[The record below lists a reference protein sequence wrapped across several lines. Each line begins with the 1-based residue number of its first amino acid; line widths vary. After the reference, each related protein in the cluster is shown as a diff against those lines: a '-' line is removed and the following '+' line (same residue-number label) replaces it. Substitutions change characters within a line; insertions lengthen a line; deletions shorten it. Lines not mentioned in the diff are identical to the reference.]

1 MQNNHILFTDSPNF
15 QYENIKMNRVIPIT
29 LLALMCS
36 IVTFSAASS
45 DANEASNDIEN
56 ITVEGSTTANKEPV
70 GTFVS
75 LVSNLE
81 YDPRVDLQSRNMA
94 EAQADVTIRGGIF
107 ENTGFRVGS
116 ATLLDPQTGHYF
128 SEIPIAP
135 EMLSQAYILTGA
147 DNALYGVNSSVGT
160 VSFGWKPI
168 NTAGSVSI
176 GAGNN
181 HFNLHRIHSGISMP
195 LDDAKDWIIGF
206 EGEYS
211 FSESDGTIDNGDHDF
226 KRTSARV
233 QLVGRSSQTDL
244 FFGSQDKFFG
254 WPNMYTPFNVNE
266 TEDLKTQLLML
277 NHKQKYGTDST
288 FEISAYTRRHNDDYV
303 FSRENPQIFQA
314 FHKTE
319 VKSVAFSGRHGQT
332 ELFALNYSAQFIED
346 SIVSTTLENNFTSRR
361 YYKVS
366 VLPEY
371 QMSLKNEEQLTF
383 RLGSAFD
390 DTNRDDSDVSLIG
403 DITWNR
409 FSSDDISQ
417 TLYLSYAEAS
427 QVAGYTAIGGSN
439 TSGLF
444 RSNDSLEREKTKN
457 LELGLAL
464 DGLNWRLDSAIFYR
478 KDNDLTDWTY
488 NLNSTSA
495 RSANSVD
502 IETLGLELLATTR
515 LANAEIITSYSFLD
529 KSEDYGAVD
538 IDASF
543 YALNYPGHRL
553 TLGVIWNP
561 TDIIEIR
568 VDNEWR
574 KQQENIL
581 RNSDDHALFTH
592 LTLKIS
598 PSYFQGLNIIFAAD
612 NLWDESFEEIPGT
625 PGRAEQYTINV
636 TYNW

>member
-1 MQNNHILFTDSPNF
+1 
-15 QYENIKMNRVIPIT
+15 MNRVIHTT
-29 LLALMCS
+29 LLALVCS
-36 IVTFSAASS
+36 IVTFSAVSS

-56 ITVEGSTTANKEPV
+56 ITVEGFTTANKEPV

-160 VSFGWKPI
+160 VSFDWKPI
-168 NTAGSVSI
+168 KTAGSVSI

-195 LDDAKDWIIGF
+195 LDDAKDWSIGF

-233 QLVGRSSQTDL
+233 QLVGPSSQTDL

-266 TEDLKTQLLML
+266 TEDLRTQLLML
-277 NHKQKYGTDST
+277 NHKQNYATDST
-288 FEISAYTRRHNDDYV
+288 FEISAYTRRHNDEYV

-314 FHKTE
+314 FHETE

-332 ELFALNYSAQFIED
+332 ESFALNYSAQFIED
-346 SIVSTTLENNFTSRR
+346 SIESTTLENNFTSRR
-361 YYKVS
+361 YYKAS

-371 QMSLKNEEQLTF
+371 QMSLKNDEQLTF
-383 RLGSAFD
+383 RLGAAFD

-403 DITWNR
+403 DITWNT
-409 FSSDDISQ
+409 FSSDDTSQ

-457 LELGLAL
+457 LELGSAF
-464 DGLNWRLDSAIFYR
+464 DGLNWSFDSAIFYR

-502 IETLGLELLATTR
+502 IETLGLELLATKR
-515 LANAEIITSYSFLD
+515 LANAEIITSYTFLD

-574 KQQENIL
+574 KQQKNIL
-581 RNSDDHALFTH
+581 RNSDNDALFTH
-592 LTLKIS
+592 LTLKVS
-598 PSYFQGLNIIFAAD
+598 PASFQGLDIIFAAD

-625 PGRAEQYTINV
+625 PGRGEQFTITV

>member
-1 MQNNHILFTDSPNF
+1 
-15 QYENIKMNRVIPIT
+15 MNRVIHAT
-29 LLALMCS
+29 LLALVCS
-36 IVTFSAASS
+36 IVTFSAVCS

-168 NTAGSVSI
+168 KTAGSVSI

-181 HFNLHRIHSGISMP
+181 NFNLHRIHTAISMP
-195 LDDAKDWIIGF
+195 LDAAEDWIIGF

-226 KRTSARV
+226 KRTSGRV
-233 QLVGRSSQTDL
+233 QLVSPSSQTDL

-266 TEDLKTQLLML
+266 TEDLRTQLLML
-277 NHKQKYGTDST
+277 NHKQNYATDGT

-314 FHKTE
+314 FHETE

-332 ELFALNYSAQFIED
+332 ESFALNYSAQFIED
-346 SIVSTTLENNFTSRR
+346 SIESTTLENNFTSRR
-361 YYKVS
+361 YYKAS

-371 QMSLKNEEQLTF
+371 QMNLKNEEQLTF
-383 RLGSAFD
+383 RLGAAFD

-403 DITWNR
+403 DITWNT
-409 FSSDDISQ
+409 FSSDDTSQ
-417 TLYLSYAEAS
+417 TFYLSYAEAS

-464 DGLNWRLDSAIFYR
+464 DGLNWSFDSAIFYR

-515 LANAEIITSYSFLD
+515 LANAEIITSYTFLD

-581 RNSDDHALFTH
+581 RNSDNDALFTH
-592 LTLKIS
+592 LTLKVS
-598 PSYFQGLNIIFAAD
+598 PAYFQGLNIIFAAD

-625 PGRAEQYTINV
+625 PGRSEQFTITV

>member
-1 MQNNHILFTDSPNF
+1 MISVKHT
-15 QYENIKMNRVIPIT
+15 T
-29 LLALMCS
+29 LLALLCS
-36 IVTFSAASS
+36 IVTFSAASD
-45 DANEASNDIEN
+45 DANEAKSNIEK
-56 ITVEGSTTANKEPV
+56 IIVKGSTTANKEPV

-135 EMLSQAYILTGA
+135 EMLSEAYILTGA

-160 VSFGWKPI
+160 VSFDWKPI
-168 NTAGSVSI
+168 KTAGSVSI

-181 HFNLHRIHSGISMP
+181 NFNLHRVHTGITMP
-195 LDDAKDWIIGF
+195 VDTAKDWVLGF
-206 EGEYS
+206 EGEHS

-233 QLVGRSSQTDL
+233 QLVGASSQTDL

-277 NHKQKYGTDST
+277 NHKQYYASDSI
-288 FEISAYTRRHNDDYV
+288 FEISAYTRRHNDHYV
-303 FSRENPQIFQA
+303 FSRENPEIFQA
-314 FHKTE
+314 FHETE
-319 VKSVAFSGRHGQT
+319 VKSLALSGRHVQT
-332 ELFALNYSAQFIED
+332 KLFALNYSAQFIED
-346 SIVSTTLENNFTSRR
+346 SIESTSLENNFTSRR
-361 YYKVS
+361 YYKAS

-371 QMSLKNEEQLTF
+371 QMSLKDEQQLTF
-383 RLGSAFD
+383 RLGAAFD
-390 DTNRDDSDVSLIG
+390 NTNRDDSDVSLIG
-403 DITWNR
+403 DMTWNS
-409 FSSDDISQ
+409 FNSDDSFQ
-417 TLYLSYAEAS
+417 TVYLSYAEAS
-427 QVAGYTAIGGSN
+427 QVAGYTAIGGNN

-444 RSNDSLEREKTKN
+444 RSNNSLEREKTKN
-457 LELGLAL
+457 LELGFAL
-464 DGLNWRLDSAIFYR
+464 DGLTWNLDSAIFYR
-478 KDNDLTDWTY
+478 KDNNLTDWTY
-488 NLNSTSA
+488 SLSSTSA
-495 RSANSVD
+495 RSANPVD
-502 IETLGLELLATTR
+502 IETLGWELLVTTR
-515 LANAEIITSYSFLD
+515 LANAEIITGYTFLD
-529 KSEDYGAVD
+529 KSEDYGAID

-553 TLGVIWNP
+553 TLGAIWHP
-561 TDIIEIR
+561 SDIIEIR

-574 KQQENIL
+574 KQQDNIL
-581 RNSDDHALFTH
+581 RSSGDDAVFTH

-598 PSYFQGLNIIFAAD
+598 PSQFQGLDIIFAAD

-625 PGRAEQYTINV
+625 PGRGEQYTVTI

>member
-1 MQNNHILFTDSPNF
+1 
-15 QYENIKMNRVIPIT
+15 
-29 LLALMCS
+29 
-36 IVTFSAASS
+36 VTFSSASS
-45 DANEASNDIEN
+45 DANEASHDIEN

-168 NTAGSVSI
+168 ETAGSVSI

-195 LDDAKDWIIGF
+195 LDDAKDWNIGF

-233 QLVGRSSQTDL
+233 QLVGPSSQTDL

-266 TEDLKTQLLML
+266 TEDLRTQLLML
-277 NHKQKYGTDST
+277 NHKQNYATDST

-314 FHKTE
+314 FHETE

-332 ELFALNYSAQFIED
+332 ESFALNYSAQFIED
-346 SIVSTTLENNFTSRR
+346 SIESTTLENNFTSRR
-361 YYKVS
+361 YYKAS

-383 RLGSAFD
+383 RLGAAFD

-403 DITWNR
+403 DITWNT
-409 FSSDDISQ
+409 FSSDDTSQ

-464 DGLNWRLDSAIFYR
+464 GGLNWSLDSAIFYR

-515 LANAEIITSYSFLD
+515 LANAEIITSYTFLD

-581 RNSDDHALFTH
+581 RNSDNDALFTH
-592 LTLKIS
+592 LTLKVS
-598 PSYFQGLNIIFAAD
+598 PSSFQSLDIIFAAD

-625 PGRAEQYTINV
+625 PGRGEQYTITV

>member
-1 MQNNHILFTDSPNF
+1 MISVKQT
-15 QYENIKMNRVIPIT
+15 T
-29 LLALMCS
+29 LLALLCS
-36 IVTFSAASS
+36 IVTFSAASD
-45 DANEASNDIEN
+45 DANEAKSNIEK
-56 ITVEGSTTANKEPV
+56 IIVKGSTTANKEPV

-135 EMLSQAYILTGA
+135 EMLSEAYILTGA

-160 VSFGWKPI
+160 VSFDWKPI
-168 NTAGSVSI
+168 KTAGSVSI

-181 HFNLHRIHSGISMP
+181 NFNLHRVHTGITMP
-195 LDDAKDWIIGF
+195 VDTAKDWVLGF
-206 EGEYS
+206 EGEHS

-233 QLVGRSSQTDL
+233 QLVGASSQTDL

-277 NHKQKYGTDST
+277 NHKQYYASDSI
-288 FEISAYTRRHNDDYV
+288 FEISAYTRRHNDHYV
-303 FSRENPQIFQA
+303 FSRENPEIFQA
-314 FHKTE
+314 FHETE
-319 VKSVAFSGRHGQT
+319 VKSLALSGRHVQT
-332 ELFALNYSAQFIED
+332 KLFALNYSAQFIED
-346 SIVSTTLENNFTSRR
+346 SIESTSLENNFTSRR
-361 YYKVS
+361 YYKAS

-371 QMSLKNEEQLTF
+371 QMSLKDEQQLTF
-383 RLGSAFD
+383 RLGAAFD
-390 DTNRDDSDVSLIG
+390 NTNRDDSDVSLIG
-403 DITWNR
+403 DMTWNS
-409 FSSDDISQ
+409 FNSDDSFQ
-417 TLYLSYAEAS
+417 TVYLSYAEAS
-427 QVAGYTAIGGSN
+427 QVAGYTAIGGNN

-444 RSNDSLEREKTKN
+444 RSNNSLEREKTKN
-457 LELGLAL
+457 LELGFAL
-464 DGLNWRLDSAIFYR
+464 DGLTWNLDSAIFYR
-478 KDNDLTDWTY
+478 KDNNLTDWTY
-488 NLNSTSA
+488 SLSSTSA
-495 RSANSVD
+495 RSANPVD
-502 IETLGLELLATTR
+502 IETLGWELLVTTR
-515 LANAEIITSYSFLD
+515 LANAEIITGYTFLD
-529 KSEDYGAVD
+529 KSEDYGAID

-553 TLGVIWNP
+553 TLGAIWHP
-561 TDIIEIR
+561 SDIIEIR

-574 KQQENIL
+574 KQQDNIL
-581 RNSDDHALFTH
+581 RSSGDDAVFTH

-598 PSYFQGLNIIFAAD
+598 PSQFQGLDIIFAAD

-625 PGRAEQYTINV
+625 PGRGEQYTVTI

>member
-1 MQNNHILFTDSPNF
+1 
-15 QYENIKMNRVIPIT
+15 MNRVIHTT
-29 LLALMCS
+29 LLALVCS
-36 IVTFSAASS
+36 IVTFSAASR

-168 NTAGSVSI
+168 KTAGSVSI

-195 LDDAKDWIIGF
+195 LDNAKDWIIGF

-226 KRTSARV
+226 KRTSGRV
-233 QLVGRSSQTDL
+233 QIVGPSSQTDL

-266 TEDLKTQLLML
+266 TEDLRTQLLML
-277 NHKQKYGTDST
+277 NHKQNYATDST

-314 FHKTE
+314 FHETE

-332 ELFALNYSAQFIED
+332 ESFALNYSVQFIED
-346 SIVSTTLENNFTSRR
+346 SIESTSLENNFTSRR
-361 YYKVS
+361 YYKAS

-371 QMSLKNEEQLTF
+371 QMSLNNEEQLTF
-383 RLGSAFD
+383 RLGAAFD

-403 DITWNR
+403 DITWNT
-409 FSSDDISQ
+409 FSSDDTSQ

-464 DGLNWRLDSAIFYR
+464 GGLNWSLDSAIFYR

-515 LANAEIITSYSFLD
+515 LANAEIITSYTFLD

-553 TLGVIWNP
+553 TLGIIWNP
-561 TDIIEIR
+561 SDIIEIR

-574 KQQENIL
+574 KQLENIL
-581 RNSDDHALFTH
+581 RNTDNNALFTH
-592 LTLKIS
+592 LTLKVS
-598 PSYFQGLNIIFAAD
+598 PSYFQGLDIIFAAD

-625 PGRAEQYTINV
+625 PGRGEQFTITV
-636 TYNW
+636 YYNW